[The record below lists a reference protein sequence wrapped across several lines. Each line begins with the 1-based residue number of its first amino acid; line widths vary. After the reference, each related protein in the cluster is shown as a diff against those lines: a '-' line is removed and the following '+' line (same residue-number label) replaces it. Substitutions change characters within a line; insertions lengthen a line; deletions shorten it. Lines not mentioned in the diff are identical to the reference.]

1 MLFAILSA
9 FAGGIILNLMPCVF
23 PVISLKAFGL
33 VRQGG
38 DQVRLRQE
46 GIAFFVG
53 SLLAMLA
60 LAGILLALRAAGQ
73 GVGWG
78 FQLQSPIIVTLLILV
93 ILGSSLNLF
102 GLFEFGVGLQ
112 RAGQQV
118 DTKEGPLGAAL
129 TGALVVVLATPCAG
143 PFMAGALGYALV
155 QPPLA
160 GLAVFAALGAGVA
173 APFTL
178 LSFSPALA
186 RRLPRPGPWMN
197 TLKHVLAFPMLAAAA
212 WLVWVLAQQTGP
224 SGLALILGCAVGLA
238 FVGWIYGM
246 AQRRGFMGQ
255 STAAFHIVAGA
266 GVVAIGT
273 AILLPDSA
281 IRSPVPAASALA
293 TMSDPSDANPTE
305 VRPIAWSAKR
315 TQAERAAGRPIF
327 VDFSAAWCAT
337 CQVNE
342 KAVLSTKAFKDAI
355 ARTKTVY
362 MVADST
368 NYDPAI
374 EKAMNDLGRT
384 GLPLYLVYPAGGG
397 EPVVLP
403 QVLSRDIAVEALEAA
418 ARGKA

>member
-9 FAGGIILNLMPCVF
+9 FAGGLILNLMPCVF

-38 DQVRLRQE
+38 DQARLRHE

-60 LAGILLALRAAGQ
+60 LAGVLLTLRAAGQ

-78 FQLQSPIIVTLLILV
+78 FQLQSPIVVTLLILV
-93 ILGSSLNLF
+93 ILGSSLNLL
-102 GLFEFGVGLQ
+102 GVFEFGVGLQ
-112 RAGQQV
+112 RVGQQV
-118 DTKEGPLGAAL
+118 DPKEGPFGAAL
-129 TGALVVVLATPCAG
+129 TGALAVVLATPCAG

-155 QPPLA
+155 QPPLV
-160 GLAVFAALGAGVA
+160 GLGVFAALGAGVA

-197 TLKHVLAFPMLAAAA
+197 TLKHLLAFPMLAAAA
-212 WLVWVLAQQTGP
+212 WLIWVLAQQTGP
-224 SGLALILGCAVGLA
+224 SGLALILGCAIGLG
-238 FVGWIYGM
+238 FLGWIHGV
-246 AQRRGFMGQ
+246 GQ
-255 STAAFHIVAGA
+255 KRAFAGRSTAAPRL
-266 GVVAIGT
+266 VVAAGT
-273 AILLPDSA
+273 AAIGIVILAPGSA
-281 IRSPVPAASALA
+281 IRSPAPVAAAALDDKA
-293 TMSDPSDANPTE
+293 SIE
-305 VRPIAWSAKR
+305 VHPVAWSTERVAK
-315 TQAERAAGRPIF
+315 ARAAGRPIF

-342 KAVLSTKAFKDAI
+342 KAVLSTKSFKDVLS
-355 ARTKTVY
+355 RTGTVY

-368 NYDPAI
+368 NYNPAI

-384 GLPLYLVYPAGGG
+384 GLPLYLVYPAHGGD
-397 EPVVLP
+397 PKILP
-403 QVLSRDIAVEALEAA
+403 QVLSKDVAVEAVRAA
-418 ARGKA
+418 AGGTA